1 MNFAIT
7 LPLVVTVCARLT
19 WPFPGPALPQV
30 TAGCPA
36 PVVNAGGPERP
47 AHPLTTSRPS
57 R

>member
-30 TAGCPA
+30 TGGCPA